1 MAKKRH
7 VYSKDQTGF
16 GDFIYV
22 DLLPEVKRARQ
33 FNVNVVVALLF
44 AVILGFFLIYRPY
57 RDATFELEEVTSR
70 NNDLKHELTL
80 TEEEFEGYEIDLSAI
95 RFEEDIEAMRD
106 LSVNFN
112 NLIDDVHLIVDDNNG
127 RIRNIAYDAV
137 EQTMIIEISIVSQFS
152 YNSLNN
158 QLLNLSWVQASAYS
172 TPTRPGGDVEY
183 TSRFEIEVN
192 FDVE

>member
-44 AVILGFFLIYRPY
+44 AIILGFFLIYRPY
-57 RDATFELEEVTSR
+57 RDATFELEAVTSR

-95 RFEEDIEAMRD
+95 RFEEDIDAMRD

-127 RIRNIAYDAV
+127 RIRNISYDAV

-158 QLLNLSWVQASAYS
+158 QLLNLDWVQASTYS

-192 FDVE
+192 FDAE

>member
-16 GDFIYV
+16 GDFIYI

-95 RFEEDIEAMRD
+95 RFEEDIESMRD

-112 NLIDDVHLIVDDNNG
+112 NLIDDVQLIVDDNNA

-158 QLLNLSWVQASAYS
+158 QLLNLIWVDNSDYS
-172 TPTRPGGDVEY
+172 TPIRPGGSIEY
-183 TSRFEIEVN
+183 TSRFEIEVK